1 MVKEKKTNGDLQNI
15 HKELKIEHHEPHWKP
30 GMLQEGEQFLI
41 H

>member
-30 GMLQEGEQFLI
+30 GMLQEDEQFLI